1 MSPTCVHTHT
11 QTEKARH
18 ILQVREKILEQKK
31 LERGIARMPS
41 DRELNKLSDEH
52 KAMLAQKCVLLLMGR
67 KGKEEEKGV
76 QKTVRRWS
84 GKGRG
89 ERRQGGKGGQVRG
102 EENGVERE
110 RSGEGG

>member
-1 MSPTCVHTHT
+1 MLTRRVSLTFP

-67 KGKEEEKGV
+67 KEREEEKGV
-76 QKTVRRWS
+76 QKMVSSWR

-89 ERRQGGKGGQVRG
+89 E
-102 EENGVERE
+102 
-110 RSGEGG
+110 EGRVGRAGR